1 MKKKYIVY
9 GVIILVIA
17 AFIILTVRSISE
29 SGANDLS
36 KIDSFNGEIS
46 LYKSQSCGCCSIY
59 YNYLKSDSNVNVK
72 MINQEDLSG
81 IKKQYGVPLEL
92 QTCHTSI
99 IGGYF
104 VEGHVP
110 LEAVVKL
117 LTEKPDIKGIALP
130 GMPSGSP
137 GMTGSKTSSFIIYSV
152 NKDGSTSEFMRI

>member
-9 GVIILVIA
+9 GVIILIVV

-36 KIDSFNGEIS
+36 KIESFNGEIS

-81 IKKQYGVPLEL
+81 IKKQYGVPSSL

-117 LTEKPDIKGIALP
+117 LTEKPDIKGISLP

-137 GMTGSKTSSFIIYSV
+137 GMTGSKVNSFIIYAV
-152 NKDGSTSEFMRI
+152 GKDGSTSEFMRI

>member
-1 MKKKYIVY
+1 MNKKYIIY
-9 GVIILVIA
+9 GVSILIVA
-17 AFIILTVRSISE
+17 AFIILIVQSVGK

-36 KIDSFNGEIS
+36 KIESFNGEIT

-72 MINQEDLSG
+72 MINREDLSG
-81 IKKQYGVPLEL
+81 IKKQYGVPSEL

-99 IGGYF
+99 IGEYF
-104 VEGHVP
+104 VEGHIP

-117 LTEKPDIKGIALP
+117 LTEKPDIKGIAMP

-137 GMTGSKTSSFIIYSV
+137 GMPGSKIDKFIIYAVGKDDSV
-152 NKDGSTSEFMRI
+152 SEFMRI